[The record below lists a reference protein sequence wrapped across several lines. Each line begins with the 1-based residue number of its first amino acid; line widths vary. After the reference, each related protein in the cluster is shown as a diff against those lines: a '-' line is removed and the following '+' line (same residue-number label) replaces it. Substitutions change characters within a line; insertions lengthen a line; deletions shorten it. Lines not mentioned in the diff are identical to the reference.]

1 MYIGSMSGK
10 TMDKKS
16 SHTTY
21 MFKIIG
27 LLSLRPFMTCGQI
40 QKVRMLTF
48 CKITFSFFAKKKHLS
63 VLSTICLRRD
73 HPYVYYFD
81 YSRLNF
87 SKMAS
92 WLVILLLS
100 PVSPTSNLRLIDHSS
115 IAFKWMHLFILFF
128 LHFIKLSYFIHS
140 SLQNLMRLQDG

>member
-1 MYIGSMSGK
+1 MSGK
-10 TMDKKS
+10 RMDQKS

-21 MFKIIG
+21 IFKIIG

-73 HPYVYYFD
+73 HPCVYYFD

-100 PVSPTSNLRLIDHSS
+100 PVSLTSNLHLIDHSS
-115 IAFKWMHLFILFF
+115 VVFKWMHLFILFF
-128 LHFIKLSYFIHS
+128 YILLSFSILYNS
-140 SLQNLMRLQDG
+140 SLQHLMRLPDG